1 MASGLK
7 KKIPVGNLVFLLA
20 LCPLVVPSAAAAQ
33 NPDPVE
39 TQLRAALKRAAQR
52 PPAPDSGVSIVV
64 AEEKGDRGP
73 IFELNPDRAL
83 TIASVSKIFSTAA
96 ALSGLGK
103 DYRFKTTLY
112 RSGSVENG
120 ILSGSLL
127 VVGGGDP
134 NLSGRFYENDIAAIF
149 DRWGEGLRLAGIGH
163 VRGDLILN
171 ASFFDSTYRNPG
183 WPAGQEARW
192 YQAPVSALSFND
204 NCVSVSVMP
213 GARPGAPASVRFEP
227 PTNFLQAVSSATT
240 GSARHAARLA
250 VGRSFG
256 SQIVHVAGTVP
267 LHRLGWSTVIAI
279 DDPPRYFG
287 TVLKE
292 RLAQHGIQIDGKV
305 VESSVKPDATWAV
318 IATTTSD
325 LLPSIAVANKRSQS
339 FYAEQIFKTL
349 AAEKGKEG
357 SWAEAIRLEKD
368 FIGSLGLN
376 PGRYDLHDGSGL
388 NPENKVAAID
398 IVLFLRKMALSPLSE
413 DWVSSLAVSGGGD
426 GTLRH
431 RFRDHRV
438 RGRVFAKTGSL
449 DHVNSLAGYATAASG
464 KNYVFAIVLNGRKV
478 NDGTGHAFEDRILS
492 ALLAKG

>member
-1 MASGLK
+1 MASRLK
-7 KKIPVGNLVFLLA
+7 KKNFPILSLSFALAVFAPAERARAKPAAEIDSLRSALA
-20 LCPLVVPSAAAAQ
+20 
-33 NPDPVE
+33 
-39 TQLRAALKRAAQR
+39 RAAQK
-52 PPAPDSGVSIVV
+52 PPAPPAGVSIVV
-64 AEEKGDRGP
+64 AEEEGEGAP
-73 IFELNPDRAL
+73 VFAVNPDGAL

-96 ALSGLGK
+96 ALSGLGR

-112 RSGSVENG
+112 RSGTVANG
-120 ILSGSLL
+120 LLSGSLL

-134 NLSGRFYENDIAAIF
+134 NLSGRFYENDIEAIF
-149 DRWGEGLRLAGIGH
+149 DRWGDGLRLAGITR
-163 VRGDLILN
+163 VSGDLILN
-171 ASFFDSTYRNPG
+171 ASFFDSSYRNPG
-183 WPAGQEARW
+183 WPPGQEARW

-204 NCVSVSVMP
+204 NCVSVSVLP

-240 GSARHAARLA
+240 VSARRPARLA
-250 VGRSFG
+250 VARSFG
-256 SQIVHVAGTVP
+256 SQVVRVAGTVP
-267 LHRLGWSTVIAI
+267 FHRYGWSTVIAI

-292 RLAQHGIQIDGKV
+292 RLAQHGISIDGKV
-305 VESSVKPDATWAV
+305 VEAATRPDAAWATV
-318 IATTTSD
+318 ATTTSD

-357 SWAEAIRLEKD
+357 SWAEAVRLEKD
-368 FIGSLGLN
+368 FLGSLGLN

-388 NPENKVAAID
+388 NPQNRVAAID
-398 IVLFLRKMALSPLSE
+398 IVAFLRRMAVSPLAE
-413 DWVSSLAVSGGGD
+413 DWVSTLAVSGNGD

-431 RFRDHRV
+431 RFRDRSV

-478 NDGTGHAFEDRILS
+478 NDGTGHAFEDRVLR

>member
-1 MASGLK
+1 MASGLEK
-7 KKIPVGNLVFLLA
+7 KCLVSILA
-20 LCPLVVPSAAAAQ
+20 VALAGPLAVPSGAEGEPPAGAS
-33 NPDPVE
+33 E
-39 TQLRAALKRAAQR
+39 LRVALARAAQR
-52 PPAPDSGVSIVV
+52 APAPPAGVSIVV
-64 AEEKGDRGP
+64 AEEAGDGAP
-73 IFELNPDRAL
+73 VFAVNPDGAL

-96 ALSGLGK
+96 ALAGLGR

-112 RSGSVENG
+112 RNG
-120 ILSGSLL
+120 TIANGLLSGSLL
-127 VVGGGDP
+127 VLGGGDP
-134 NLSGRFYENDIAAIF
+134 NLSGRFYENDIEAIF
-149 DRWGEGLRLAGIGH
+149 DRWADGLRLAG
-163 VRGDLILN
+163 VSRVSGDLILN
-171 ASFFDSTYRNPG
+171 ASFFDSSYRNPG

-192 YQAPVSALSFND
+192 YQAPISALSFND
-204 NCVSVSVMP
+204 NCISVSVLP

-227 PTNFLQAVSSATT
+227 PTNFLRAVSSATT
-240 GSARHAARLA
+240 VSARRPARLA
-250 VGRSFG
+250 VARSFG
-256 SQIVHVAGTVP
+256 SQVVRVAGTVP
-267 LHRLGWSTVIAI
+267 FHRSGWSTVIAI

-292 RLAQHGIQIDGKV
+292 RLAQHGIAIDGKV
-305 VESSVKPDATWAV
+305 TESAAKPDASWAV
-318 IATTTSD
+318 VATTTSD

-357 SWAEAIRLEKD
+357 SWAEAVRLEKD
-368 FIGSLGLN
+368 FVGSLGLN

-388 NPENKVAAID
+388 NPANRVAAID
-398 IVLFLRKMALSPLSE
+398 IVAFLRKMAVSSIAE
-413 DWVSSLAVSGGGD
+413 DWVSTLAVSGGGD

-431 RFRDHRV
+431 RFRDRSV

-478 NDGTGHAFEDRILS
+478 NDGTGHAFEDRILR